1 MFPDTGSAAAIQS
14 SAPDFERRDFHA
26 AGSAE
31 NRAARLRARQI
42 QAVVRFTPIA
52 IVVNVVNA
60 MLFGY
65 VVIPVAG
72 PVLVPIWAFSI
83 VLVTFI
89 GFLAWLARRKS
100 PPRETA
106 SPRALSHATI
116 QGTTLGALWGIAPAL
131 WFPSSDPS
139 AQLVIATVVTGMI
152 CAGGFALATVERA
165 AAGYV
170 VALTLGS
177 LFALLSSS
185 NPYATVLTVLLAA
198 YSAVVLGCVHSTS
211 KLFARQ
217 VLGAIDLE
225 EKGDVI
231 GLLLAEFEQNG
242 SDWLF
247 ELDNDGRIIRV
258 SQRFGAV
265 TDSGSVHVLGKAFET
280 FLVEESQG
288 KFRAAL
294 AAGNAFRDLEFAALS
309 GDGARWWSL
318 TMRPILDTSRQ
329 RIGWRGVGSDISAAR
344 IAQDRLTYLATT
356 DIVTGLMN
364 RSGFLDAVTIACR
377 PRAGLQPH
385 IAIGFLD
392 LDDFKIVNDTLGH
405 HTGDMVLQHIAR
417 HIESASDQS
426 MQIARLGG
434 DEFGLLFLDAT
445 DQNAVRA
452 AAQRLLDSLCR
463 RHLIDGVPISVAAS
477 IGIVFGPDHAS
488 DVRNLLR
495 KADTVLYRAK
505 EAGGRTVMIYD
516 QAMHDATEDRYRL
529 REDLAH
535 ALERNE
541 LSLVYQPIVDVSTK
555 ATVGFEALLRW
566 QHPQRGLVSPSIFIP
581 IAEQNGFIHNIGAWI
596 IRQACHDAAAW
607 PENAFVSV
615 NVSPAQIA
623 DETLPLLVAEARE
636 AAGLPPRRLE
646 LEITETLFL
655 RHEEETLAFLQAMRE
670 LGVSIAL
677 DDFGTGFSSLGY
689 LGRFPID
696 KLKID
701 RSFVSGPGTLVQRT
715 AIVQAVIG
723 MARSLGMTTTAEGVE
738 DEASLAWL
746 RLHGCTLAQGYHFA
760 RPMRAERVS
769 AFLARAGNYAEA
781 GRATTREQAA

>member
-1 MFPDTGSAAAIQS
+1 VSFASIFADGGREFSAKQ
-14 SAPDFERRDFHA
+14 
-26 AGSAE
+26 
-31 NRAARLRARQI
+31 NRTARLRARQI

-52 IVVNVVNA
+52 IVVNLVNA
-60 MLFGY
+60 ILVAY
-65 VVIPVAG
+65 VAIPVGG
-72 PVLVPIWAFSI
+72 PVLVTAWAFGI
-83 VLVTFI
+83 ALVMFL
-89 GFLAWLARRKS
+89 GFMAWLARRNL

-106 SPRALSHATI
+106 SPRALRHAAT
-116 QGTTLGALWGIAPAL
+116 QGAILGALWGVAPVL
-131 WFPSSDPS
+131 WFPSSDPA
-139 AQLVIATVVTGMI
+139 AQLVIGTVSTGMI

-170 VALTLGS
+170 AALTLGT
-177 LFALLSSS
+177 LLSLLASS
-185 NPYATVLTVLLAA
+185 NPYAQVLTILLAA
-198 YSAVVLGCVHSTS
+198 YAAVVLGCVHSTA
-211 KLFARQ
+211 KLFKRQ

-225 EKGDVI
+225 EKGEVI

-247 ELDNDGRIIRV
+247 ELDDDGCITRV
-258 SQRFGAV
+258 SQRFNTMIG
-265 TDSGSVHVLGKAFET
+265 SGSARLIGRKFEEFLAEEGRNT
-280 FLVEESQG
+280 FG
-288 KFRAAL
+288 AAL
-294 AAGNAFRDLEFAALS
+294 AAGSAFRDLELAALS
-309 GDGARWWSL
+309 DDGARWWSL

-364 RSGFLDAVTIACR
+364 RSGFLDAVAAACQ
-377 PRAGLQPH
+377 PRAGVQPH

-405 HTGDMVLQHIAR
+405 QTGDMLLQHIAR
-417 HIESASDQS
+417 HIEAAADDNVRV
-426 MQIARLGG
+426 ARLGG
-434 DEFGLLFLDAT
+434 DEFGLLFLDAR
-445 DQNAVRA
+445 DRSAVQA
-452 AAQRLLDSLCR
+452 TAQRLLDSLCR
-463 RHLIDGVPISVAAS
+463 RHAIDGAPISVAAS
-477 IGIVFGPDHAS
+477 IGIVFGPDDAK

-505 EAGGRTVMIYD
+505 AAGGGTVMVYD
-516 QAMHDATEDRYRL
+516 QVMHQATEDRYRL

-541 LSLVYQPIVDVSTK
+541 FFLVYQPIVDVSTK

-566 QHPQRGLVSPSIFIP
+566 QHPQRGLVPPAAFIP
-581 IAEQNGFIHNIGAWI
+581 VAEQYGFIRDIGAWI
-596 IRQACHDAAAW
+596 LRQACRDAATW
-607 PENAFVSV
+607 PEGSFVSV

-623 DETLPLLVAEARE
+623 DETLPALVAEALE
-636 AAGLPPRRLE
+636 SAGLPPHRLE

-655 RHEEETLAFLQAMRE
+655 RHEGATLGFLQTMRE
-670 LGVSIAL
+670 RGISIAL

-723 MARSLGMTTTAEGVE
+723 MAQSLGMTTTAEGVE

-746 RLHGCTLAQGYHFA
+746 RLHGCALAQGYHFA
-760 RPMRAERVS
+760 RPMRAHRVAS
-769 AFLARAGNYAEA
+769 YLARSGGNIEA
-781 GRATTREQAA
+781 GRRAAANEAA